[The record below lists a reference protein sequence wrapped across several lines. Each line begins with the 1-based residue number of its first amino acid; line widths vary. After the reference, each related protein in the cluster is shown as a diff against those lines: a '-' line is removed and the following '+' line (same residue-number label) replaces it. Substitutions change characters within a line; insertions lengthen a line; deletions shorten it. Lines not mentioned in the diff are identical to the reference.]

1 MKNRIKRNRLVASI
15 ICVLLVI
22 SMLIGTVITAFADEV
37 KIVTL
42 GAYLS
47 DEQRTLILNYFNVSE
62 NEVEIVIVNNED
74 EHHYLDG
81 IATPQQIG
89 THTYS
94 CTYIEPTHEGGIHIK
109 TVNLNWVTCEMI
121 RNALVTSGITNCN
134 VVCAAP
140 KEMSGTGALTGIFKA
155 YETVTDEKLDEA
167 KVELA
172 SQELV
177 KTMELSEDI
186 GQDEATTLMSTV
198 KEEVIVQG
206 LTSTDEISESLETY
220 LENNKIELTDEQK
233 DALIQLMLDISKQ
246 EYSVD
251 DVKNAYK
258 DIKETVQTVKE
269 TTEEAMNFFEKVW
282 NWITTTWQK
291 ITGTYD
297 KIASTEEAQAVKE
310 QLGILAQTN
319 DNLLGDNTVVTITEG
334 QDVLDEASETDDNTD
349 NDVATTEEKTSIID
363 SIVKFFKEFFGGSV
377 DEETTTE
384 STEKVEENTESSE
397 AITFDS
403 VDNSSVVEDET
414 TTESTETE
422 EQETEQEEFNVLDHV
437 NWDMQNDTENV
448 ETSDGTPTLDDLTK

>member
-1 MKNRIKRNRLVASI
+1 MKNRTKRNRLVASI

-42 GAYLS
+42 GADLS

-269 TTEEAMNFFEKVW
+269 TTEKAMNFLEKVW

-319 DNLLGDNTVVTITEG
+319 DSLLGDNTVVTITEG
-334 QDVLDEASETDDNTD
+334 QDILDEASETDDNTD

-384 STEKVEENTESSE
+384 STERVEENTESSE

-414 TTESTETE
+414 TTELTETE

-437 NWDMQNDTENV
+437 NWDMQNNTENA

>member
-42 GAYLS
+42 GADLS
-47 DEQRTLILNYFNVSE
+47 DEQRTLILNYFNVNE
-62 NEVEIVIVNNED
+62 NEVEVVTVNNED

-172 SQELV
+172 YQELV

-334 QDVLDEASETDDNTD
+334 QDILDEASETDDNTD

-363 SIVKFFKEFFGGSV
+363 NIVKFFKEFFGGSV

-384 STEKVEENTESSE
+384 STERVEENTESSE

-414 TTESTETE
+414 TTELTETE

-437 NWDMQNDTENV
+437 NWDMQNNTENV

>member
-42 GAYLS
+42 GADLS
-47 DEQRTLILNYFNVSE
+47 DEQRTLILNYFNVNE
-62 NEVEIVIVNNED
+62 NEVEVVIVNNED

-155 YETVTDEKLDEA
+155 YETATDEKLDEA

-186 GQDEATTLMSTV
+186 GQDEATNLMSTI
-198 KEEVIVQG
+198 KEEVIVHG

-319 DNLLGDNTVVTITEG
+319 DSLLGDNTVVTITEG
-334 QDVLDEASETDDNTD
+334 QDILDEASETDNNTD

-363 SIVKFFKEFFGGSV
+363 NIVKFFKEFFGGSV

-437 NWDMQNDTENV
+437 NWDMQNNTESV

>member
-42 GAYLS
+42 GADLS

-62 NEVEIVIVNNED
+62 NEVEVVTVNNED

-155 YETVTDEKLDEA
+155 YETATDEKLDEA

-186 GQDEATTLMSTV
+186 GQDEATNLMSAV

-334 QDVLDEASETDDNTD
+334 QDILDEASETDDNTD

-437 NWDMQNDTENV
+437 NWDMQNDTESV
-448 ETSDGTPTLDDLTK
+448 ETSDGVPSLDDLTK

>member
-1 MKNRIKRNRLVASI
+1 MKNRTKRNRLIASI
-15 ICVLLVI
+15 ICILLVI

-42 GAYLS
+42 GADLS
-47 DEQRTLILNYFNVSE
+47 DEQRTLILNYFNVNE
-62 NEVEIVIVNNED
+62 NEVEIVTVNNED

-155 YETVTDEKLDEA
+155 YETVTDEKLDET

-177 KTMELSEDI
+177 ETMELSEDI

-206 LTSTDEISESLETY
+206 LTSTEEISESLETY

-251 DVKNAYK
+251 DVKNAYQ
-258 DIKETVQTVKE
+258 DIKETVQTVKD
-269 TTEEAMNFFEKVW
+269 TTEEAMNFFERIW

-319 DNLLGDNTVVTITEG
+319 DSLLGDNTVVTITEE
-334 QDVLDEASETDDNTD
+334 QDLLDEASDVDD
-349 NDVATTEEKTSIID
+349 VTTEEKTSIID
-363 SIVKFFKEFFGGSV
+363 NIVKFFKEFFGGTV
-377 DEETTTE
+377 DEPNT
-384 STEKVEENTESSE
+384 VEETETIESDTESSE
-397 AITFDS
+397 AITFDNI
-403 VDNSSVVEDET
+403 DNSSVVENEIVE
-414 TTESTETE
+414 ESTETIDE
-422 EQETEQEEFNVLDHV
+422 ETEQEEFNVLDHV
-437 NWDMQNDTENV
+437 NWDMQNDTESI